1 VIQVGPV
8 SCIRIFFWV
17 FERQTADLAH
27 IFTSHSASPSHNL
40 HIYNSINI
48 FYALFVLEL
57 IKLLYFCRHIIN
69 IFSFSF
75 MNIMTLMTMLNTDT
89 NESWKLTKQ
98 GKCADFFLTW
108 IAFKKNKFFSIFFRE
123 LTTQS
128 SKLIDVLLFPND
140 WL

>member
-1 VIQVGPV
+1 M
-8 SCIRIFFWV
+8 
-17 FERQTADLAH
+17 FERQTAHLAL
-27 IFTSHSASPSHNL
+27 ILTSHTASPSHNL
-40 HIYNSINI
+40 QIYNSINI

-69 IFSFSF
+69 ISSFSF
-75 MNIMTLMTMLNTDT
+75 MNIMTLMTMLNAGT
-89 NESWKLTKQ
+89 NKLWRFTKQ
-98 GKCADFFLTW
+98 GKCADFFLSW

-140 WL
+140 WLLKFRRLKS